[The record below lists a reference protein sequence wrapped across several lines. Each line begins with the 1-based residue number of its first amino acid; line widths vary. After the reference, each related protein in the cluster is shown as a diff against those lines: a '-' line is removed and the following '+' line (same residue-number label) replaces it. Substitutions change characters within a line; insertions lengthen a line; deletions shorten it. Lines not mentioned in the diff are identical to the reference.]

1 MGLVDQLDLTPL
13 IYLQL
18 EDSLQAAAQ
27 DLKYAS
33 QTLQAD
39 LDRFQRQ
46 KVADMRDM
54 TLAIAELHR
63 EWAKAVSAGI
73 RRRTL
78 VLKLI
83 YRTNHAELESLGG
96 SQAGHP
102 GYRTP
107 SQPSLTAG

>member
-1 MGLVDQLDLTPL
+1 MTRNGM
-13 IYLQL
+13 QL

-54 TLAIAELHR
+54 TIAMAEMHR
-63 EWAKAVSAGI
+63 EWAKIVSCS
-73 RRRTL
+73 L
-78 VLKLI
+78 V
-83 YRTNHAELESLGG
+83 YRAMPQSSSADVL
-96 SQAGHP
+96 A
-102 GYRTP
+102 
-107 SQPSLTAG
+107 